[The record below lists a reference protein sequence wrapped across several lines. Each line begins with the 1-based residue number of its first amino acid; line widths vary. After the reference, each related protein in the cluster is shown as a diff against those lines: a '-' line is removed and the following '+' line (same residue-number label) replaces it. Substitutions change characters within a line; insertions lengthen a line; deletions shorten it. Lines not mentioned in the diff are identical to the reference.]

1 MIADLTRSGMAV
13 RMQIL
18 QGPRPNS
25 GDLQLVKLSETTAG
39 PLQVKTDAIIL
50 KL

>member
-13 RMQIL
+13 QMQFL

-25 GDLQLVKLSETTAG
+25 GDLQLVKLSGNHRRFSTSKRRG
-39 PLQVKTDAIIL
+39 NHP
-50 KL
+50 

>member
-25 GDLQLVKLSETTAG
+25 GELVKLSETTAG